1 MRLTIKARHLVGTSC
16 LGMML
21 ACAPAVSAQETG
33 PQDAETQRAGIEDI
47 VVTANRRTENV
58 QDVPLS
64 ITAISSSD
72 IESERIQST
81 SDLGRLVP
89 TITDAGLPAVSG
101 GGLTIRG
108 IRGNDRSAGADPPNG
123 LFVDG
128 VYFGRPE
135 DGDALLFDVERIEVL
150 RGPQGTLFGKNVV
163 GGAINVTTKAPSQKL
178 EAIVTGTYG
187 NYNRIEGQAAVSGPL
202 TDTIA
207 AGISVQSQSS
217 DG

>member
-1 MRLTIKARHLVGTSC
+1 M
-16 LGMML
+16 
-21 ACAPAVSAQETG
+21 
-33 PQDAETQRAGIEDI
+33 
-47 VVTANRRTENV
+47 
-58 QDVPLS
+58 
-64 ITAISSSD
+64 SSSD

-89 TITDAGLPAVSG
+89 TITDAGLPAVPG

-150 RGPQGTLFGKNVV
+150 RGPQGTLFGKKDRKSTSLN
-163 GGAINVTTKAPSQKL
+163 
-178 EAIVTGTYG
+178 
-187 NYNRIEGQAAVSGPL
+187 
-202 TDTIA
+202 
-207 AGISVQSQSS
+207 SS
-217 DG
+217 H